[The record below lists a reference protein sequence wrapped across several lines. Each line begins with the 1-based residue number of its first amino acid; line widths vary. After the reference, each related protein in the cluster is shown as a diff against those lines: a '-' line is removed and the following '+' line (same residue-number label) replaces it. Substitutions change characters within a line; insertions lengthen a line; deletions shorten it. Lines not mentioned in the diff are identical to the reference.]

1 MIVKKPSKK
10 ELIRRRISDKS
21 FKIWNPDG
29 TLYAE
34 MSDGKWI
41 KKPKELKGR

>member
-1 MIVKKPSKK
+1 MPDKKRSKADLK
-10 ELIRRRISDKS
+10 RRQISNRS

-34 MSDGKWI
+34 MLDGKWI
-41 KKPKELKGR
+41 KEPKELKG

>member
-1 MIVKKPSKK
+1 MIAKKRSKADI
-10 ELIRRRISDKS
+10 ERRRISDRS

-34 MSDGKWI
+34 MSEGKWI
-41 KKPKELKGR
+41 KKPKELEKK